1 MTNPQHGPWMTWGK
15 RLLTLFFFLLI
26 PTLLYLLARNLDW
39 GEVRQTLL
47 AYNAKTLAVGLA
59 LVCASYLTFSLYD
72 LLGRHYARHKLHARQ
87 VLPVAMV
94 CYAFNL
100 NFTTW
105 VGGVAL
111 RYRLYTR
118 MGLSASTV
126 TRIISLGLLTNWTG
140 YMALAG
146 VIFSLRLIRLPE
158 HWDLGT
164 TGLQLIGFVLLA
176 LVAAYIGFC
185 AFSRQRVWYWHEHCI
200 TLPSLRLALL
210 QIALGASNWA
220 LMAGLIYWLLPED
233 AFYPSILGVLLIS
246 CVAGVVTHIPAGLGV
261 LETVFLALLQHQ
273 FSQSSLVAALL
284 GYRVLYFLLPL
295 LAAGIVYL
303 ILEKRAKNIRR
314 QHEHAVHSAAD
325 EASGHEELAPEPSS
339 RRVG

>member
-1 MTNPQHGPWMTWGK
+1 MNNSPQSPWVTWGK
-15 RLLTLFFFLLI
+15 RLLTLFFLLLI
-26 PTLLYLLARNLDW
+26 PTLLYLLGKNLDW
-39 GEVRQTLL
+39 QEVRQTLL
-47 AYNAKTLAVGLA
+47 GYSAKTLLVGTL
-59 LVCASYLTFSLYD
+59 LVMASYLVFSLYD
-72 LLGRHYARHKLHARQ
+72 LLGRYYSRHKLPARQ

-118 MGLSASTV
+118 LGLSAPTV

-140 YMALAG
+140 YMAIAG

-158 HWDLGT
+158 NWDLGT
-164 TGLQLIGFVLLA
+164 TGLQLIGFLLLG
-176 LVAAYIGFC
+176 LVAAYIGIC
-185 AFSRQRVWYWHEHCI
+185 AFSRQRVWFWREHCI

-210 QIALGASNWA
+210 QIMLGASNWA
-220 LMAGLIYWLLPED
+220 LMAALIYWLLPDD
-233 AFYPSILGVLLIS
+233 AFYPTILGVLLIS
-246 CVAGVVTHIPAGLGV
+246 GVAGVVTHIPAGLGV
-261 LETVFLALLQHQ
+261 LEAVFLALLQHQ

-295 LAAGIVYL
+295 LLAGVAYL
-303 ILEKRAKNIRR
+303 TLEKRAKSIRR
-314 QHEHAVHSAAD
+314 QHENTVQPTA
-325 EASGHEELAPEPSS
+325 GKP
-339 RRVG
+339 